1 MTEKE
6 LREQYAEIVAEIET
20 AAAARATEKAAADER
35 ARIRDI
41 EAIEGQIANKEMVN
55 NAKYG
60 EKPQTAEQLA
70 LAAMKAQAAAAHEFL
85 GKMEEDDKTSGASK
99 VKVPANG
106 GNADNGDQMAEA
118 LKGGL
123 AAYKKMKG
131 RA

>member
-1 MTEKE
+1 MHP
-6 LREQYAEIVAEIET
+6 EIET

-70 LAAMKAQAAAAHEFL
+70 LAAMKAQGAGANEL
-85 GKMEEDDKTSGASK
+85 VGKMEEDDKASGASK
-99 VKVPANG
+99 VKGPANG
-106 GNADNGDQMAEA
+106 GNADNGDPMAGE

-123 AAYKKMKG
+123 AVYKKMKG
-131 RA
+131 RE